1 VVAVSSVWFFRS
13 QLTRSSRTLI
23 LGGVLPLIGGGLM
36 LVLDIYGLK
45 SEKGVVTGVALG
57 IIALVYVT
65 AFVITRTAKSSPFL
79 QELQRRRAAGLSGPD
94 EELTRAAEAG
104 EA

>member
-1 VVAVSSVWFFRS
+1 MRPSTIAARVRR
-13 QLTRSSRTLI
+13 LR
-23 LGGVLPLIGGGLM
+23 
-36 LVLDIYGLK
+36 VLDLYGLK

-79 QELQRRRAAGLSGPD
+79 QELHRRRAAGLSGPD
-94 EELTRAAEAG
+94 EELAREAAAG